1 MRNNLLR
8 SLKLSNILLYSLS
21 FLMLCATVIFVPAC
35 DKNDEVGPETG
46 LTAAPQ
52 APPDPALN
60 NLPLDS
66 GAKVRKVSIP
76 IEGAFPVN
84 TANEVTASRPSKKNN
99 KKKKED
105 LVIGKTLKTGMSLES
120 ALSTLGIPRSIR
132 INRGTEPERD
142 SISVE
147 YLNHGL
153 RIHALT
159 QNSTIEEL
167 EVLPEFKGKF
177 VEGAK
182 IGSKFPELIES
193 FGIPESKDSSIAKYP
208 HRGMYIFLKNDTMIS
223 VKLFV
228 KNSKLL
234 DHKLLIN

>member
-8 SLKLSNILLYSLS
+8 SLKLSTILLYSSS
-21 FLMLCATVIFVPAC
+21 FLLLCATAIFVPAC
-35 DKNDEVGPETG
+35 DKNDEMGAEIG
-46 LTAAPQ
+46 LTAA
-52 APPDPALN
+52 ASDPVLN
-60 NLPLDS
+60 SPTLT
-66 GAKVRKVSIP
+66 GEAKVLQASIP
-76 IEGAFPVN
+76 IDVGFPVN
-84 TANEVTASRPSKKNN
+84 TANEVTTSRPSKKNN
-99 KKKKED
+99 KKKKEEI
-105 LVIGKTLKTGMSLES
+105 VIGKTLKTGMSLES

>member
-1 MRNNLLR
+1 MR
-8 SLKLSNILLYSLS
+8 SLKLSTILLYSSS
-21 FLMLCATVIFVPAC
+21 FLLLCATAIFLPAC
-35 DKNDEVGPETG
+35 DKNDEAGAEIV
-46 LTAAPQ
+46 LTPAPQ
-52 APPDPALN
+52 DLVLN
-60 NLPLDS
+60 NPTLTSD
-66 GAKVRKVSIP
+66 AKIRQASIST
-76 IEGAFPVN
+76 EGAFPLN
-84 TANEVTASRPSKKNN
+84 TANEVTASRTSKKNN
-99 KKKKED
+99 KKKKEE
-105 LVIGKTLKTGMSLES
+105 LVIGKTLTTGMSLES
-120 ALSTLGIPRSIR
+120 ALSTLGIPRFIR

-223 VKLFV
+223 VKLFA

-234 DHKLLIN
+234 DHKLLMN

>member
-1 MRNNLLR
+1 VFMGNNLLR
-8 SLKLSNILLYSLS
+8 SLKISTIL
-21 FLMLCATVIFVPAC
+21 LCATVIFLPAC
-35 DKNDEVGPETG
+35 DDNDEVEAEIG
-46 LTAAPQ
+46 LTVAPSY
-52 APPDPALN
+52 PALN
-60 NLPLDS
+60 NASFASD
-66 GAKVRKVSIP
+66 AKVRQASIP
-76 IEGAFPVN
+76 KEGASPVK
-84 TANEVTASRPSKKNN
+84 TANQVTTSIPLNKNTI
-99 KKKKED
+99 KKKED
-105 LVIGKTLKTGMSLES
+105 LVIGKTLKTGMSLET
-120 ALSTLGIPRSIR
+120 ALSTLGIPQTIR

-182 IGSKFPELIES
+182 IGSKFSELIES
-193 FGIPESKDSSIAKYP
+193 FGIPESKDSFIAKYP
-208 HRGMYIFLKNDTMIS
+208 DRGMYIFLKNDSMIS
-223 VKLFV
+223 VKLFA

>member
-1 MRNNLLR
+1 M
-8 SLKLSNILLYSLS
+8 KLSTILLYSVS
-21 FLMLCATVIFVPAC
+21 FLLLCATVIFVPAC
-35 DKNDEVGPETG
+35 DKNDEAGAEIG
-46 LTAAPQ
+46 LTAAPS
-52 APPDPALN
+52 DPALN
-60 NLPLDS
+60 NLTLTS
-66 GAKVRKVSIP
+66 GAKVLQAAIP
-76 IEGAFPVN
+76 TEGASPVDI
-84 TANEVTASRPSKKNN
+84 ANEVTASRPSKKNN

-223 VKLFV
+223 VKLFA

>member
-1 MRNNLLR
+1 
-8 SLKLSNILLYSLS
+8 
-21 FLMLCATVIFVPAC
+21 
-35 DKNDEVGPETG
+35 
-46 LTAAPQ
+46 
-52 APPDPALN
+52 
-60 NLPLDS
+60 LPLD
-66 GAKVRKVSIP
+66 
-76 IEGAFPVN
+76 
-84 TANEVTASRPSKKNN
+84 TASQVSVSKLSKKNN
-99 KKKKED
+99 KKKKEKI
-105 LVIGKTLKTGMSLES
+105 VIGKNLVTGMSLES
-120 ALSTLGIPRSIR
+120 ALSILGIPRSIR

-193 FGIPESKDSSIAKYP
+193 FGIPESKDSSIANYP

-223 VKLFV
+223 VKLFA

-234 DHKLLIN
+234 DHKLLLN

>member
-8 SLKLSNILLYSLS
+8 SLKLSTILLYSSS
-21 FLMLCATVIFVPAC
+21 FLLLCATAIFLPAC
-35 DKNDEVGPETG
+35 DKNDAVETEIG
-46 LTAAPQ
+46 LTTAPS
-52 APPDPALN
+52 DPALN
-60 NLPLDS
+60 NPTFS
-66 GAKVRKVSIP
+66 GGAKVRKVSIP
-76 IEGAFPVN
+76 TEGAFPVN

-105 LVIGKTLKTGMSLES
+105 LVIGKTLTTGMSLES

>member
-1 MRNNLLR
+1 MRDNLLR
-8 SLKLSNILLYSLS
+8 SSKLSTILLYSSS
-21 FLMLCATVIFVPAC
+21 FLMLCATAIFVPAC
-35 DKNDEVGPETG
+35 DKNDEVGTEID
-46 LTAAPQ
+46 LTAAPS
-52 APPDPALN
+52 DLVLN
-60 NLPLDS
+60 STTLTS
-66 GAKVRKVSIP
+66 GAKVLQASIP
-76 IEGAFPVN
+76 TEDAFPVN

-120 ALSTLGIPRSIR
+120 ALSTLGIPRFIR

-223 VKLFV
+223 VKLFA

>member
-1 MRNNLLR
+1 MYYSTFFKRN
-8 SLKLSNILLYSLS
+8 KI
-21 FLMLCATVIFVPAC
+21 
-35 DKNDEVGPETG
+35 
-46 LTAAPQ
+46 
-52 APPDPALN
+52 
-60 NLPLDS
+60 
-66 GAKVRKVSIP
+66 
-76 IEGAFPVN
+76 
-84 TANEVTASRPSKKNN
+84 KKNN

-223 VKLFV
+223 VKLFA

>member
-1 MRNNLLR
+1 M
-8 SLKLSNILLYSLS
+8 KLSTILLYSSS
-21 FLMLCATVIFVPAC
+21 FLLLCATAIFLPAC
-35 DKNDEVGPETG
+35 DKNDEAGAEIG
-46 LTAAPQ
+46 LIAAPS
-52 APPDPALN
+52 DLVLN
-60 NLPLDS
+60 NPTFTG
-66 GAKVRKVSIP
+66 GAKVRQASIP
-76 IEGAFPVN
+76 TEGAFPVN

-99 KKKKED
+99 KKKKEAI
-105 LVIGKTLKTGMSLES
+105 VIGKTLTTGMSLES

-223 VKLFV
+223 VKLFA

>member
-8 SLKLSNILLYSLS
+8 SLKLSTILLYSSS
-21 FLMLCATVIFVPAC
+21 FLLLCATAIFLPAC
-35 DKNDEVGPETG
+35 DKNDEAGAEIG

-52 APPDPALN
+52 APSDLVLN
-60 NLPLDS
+60 NPTLTG
-66 GAKVRKVSIP
+66 GAKVRQASIP

-223 VKLFV
+223 VKLFA

-234 DHKLLIN
+234 DHKLLMN